1 MTASPVRM
9 TVQWTVPYGQTT
21 AITTALHELMITTR
35 NERGCLECSLAT
47 EVSARVK
54 LHYQEGWETEDDLK
68 RHVRSEQFA
77 RLAGL
82 VEQAAEVPSI
92 DFTLPQGHRGIDYAD
107 QVRRGVVAPDPATG
121 GTAPARDSGVGGP
134 QARTSHLDG
143 SRQ

>member
-1 MTASPVRM
+1 
-9 TVQWTVPYGQTT
+9 
-21 AITTALHELMITTR
+21 
-35 NERGCLECSLAT
+35 
-47 EVSARVK
+47 
-54 LHYQEGWETEDDLK
+54 
-68 RHVRSEQFA
+68 
-77 RLAGL
+77 